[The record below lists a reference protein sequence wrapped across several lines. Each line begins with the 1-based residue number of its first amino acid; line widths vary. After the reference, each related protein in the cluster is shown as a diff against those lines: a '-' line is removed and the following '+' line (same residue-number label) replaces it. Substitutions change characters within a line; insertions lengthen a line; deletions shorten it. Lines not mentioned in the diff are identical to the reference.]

1 MASKKADYESLMVQE
16 FLSKAQAMAYTNFK
30 SEEAFDEMIAPWCHV
45 YRNSDGRSEG
55 DTFCQNC
62 GSANWNWLS
71 SSRQIHKSFTNA
83 LHPITTGVIVG
94 QITVLL

>member
-1 MASKKADYESLMVQE
+1 MASKKADYDGLLVQE

-55 DTFCQNC
+55 DYFLPELRNRKLEL
-62 GSANWNWLS
+62 A
-71 SSRQIHKSFTNA
+71 
-83 LHPITTGVIVG
+83 VIYP
-94 QITVLL
+94 TAK